1 MENNKR
7 DFWFLNGSLKAL
19 FWFLL
24 YTGVLCIQDKSM
36 MCSKSIGVAKTNK
49 RTKELRLLIYHV
61 STALFVCAHVRA
73 CVCVGAYEQAHAYIC
88 VSRSVHRGVFL
99 SFFFFSSLVWTV
111 KEMQANYFYCLTC
124 VKVSHKSQLG
134 EKSNI
139 QSGWWLWKTKKHY
152 MLRIYPKNAFKWHI
166 FRLTYFY
173 IYTYLIFQRKK
184 IRRLNKTFRRLWTQQ
199 RVNDSLL
206 LVARFCFDLLKYIS
220 RPTNYRNLV
229 TLCSLQVFVSNLIEK
244 FSWTQPHMGEPS
256 QLHRLHVTSC
266 KTACPSVT
274 LCLLMFP
281 SWVESLGSDSL

>member
-1 MENNKR
+1 MVAWKLYF
-7 DFWFLNGSLKAL
+7 DFF
-19 FWFLL
+19 
-24 YTGVLCIQDKSM
+24 
-36 MCSKSIGVAKTNK
+36 SILASYVF
-49 RTKELRLLIYHV
+49 RTKAWCVPRVLVWLKLTRGQKNCACWYTMCQLPCLCV
-61 STALFVCAHVRA
+61 RVCARVFVWVLMSKHMHTFVSA
-73 CVCVGAYEQAHAYIC
+73 AVCIEVFF
-88 VSRSVHRGVFL
+88 FL

-229 TLCSLQVFVSNLIEK
+229 TLCSLQVFVSNLVEK